1 MLNFVF
7 LLIGCIIGFF
17 AAGMCHA
24 SADFDRTEESYH
36 NGYSKGYEDGI
47 NQSTK

>member
-17 AAGMCHA
+17 AAGMFHS
-24 SADFDRTEESYH
+24 SADFDRAEEAYH
-36 NGYSKGYEDGI
+36 KGYEDGI